1 MLIQVTSQVEKA
13 IGKYK
18 ELGERLRVLKAEED
32 LFKSFIMDFLA
43 DNMSIAKGG
52 KKLVS
57 WETRKYTRFDV
68 KGFKK
73 DYPDMYDA
81 YLGNVDSREFR
92 VF

>member
-1 MLIQVTSQVEKA
+1 MKTSTEQIEKA
-13 IGKYK
+13 INKYK
-18 ELGERLRVLKAEED
+18 QTLEDINYLKEQED
-32 LFKSFIMDFLA
+32 IYKNFIMDFLA

-57 WETRKYTRFDV
+57 WETKKYTRFDV
-68 KGFKK
+68 RGFKK

-81 YLGNVDSREFR
+81 YLGSVDSREFR